1 MKEKWLKDIQKQM
14 TDYQTK
20 EPDGL
25 WEGIQAKMS
34 QKNKKHR
41 RAVLFLW
48 TKRFAAAAAVLAFV
62 LTLNHYF
69 NSEKEL
75 SNSVITNISEE
86 VKNID
91 KKLPTSPTENDKKE
105 VLTDEITNSNELES
119 VASSSKT
126 KRKVSSEK
134 EAVDEFFIAIKEDK
148 TGNRPETKTT
158 EDTWAIIPQPKEN
171 QEKIVSSEE
180 LPLEEVAEVD
190 NQKSL
195 RNRMSFG
202 IFTSGGM
209 GSSLSNKPELTSE
222 FTAVNADTEEM
233 MWKDSPL
240 LGTLAFSNGETM
252 QTEAKHRLPIR
263 TGILFAYKFSNRFAL
278 ESGLTYT
285 RLISDLREGSDAY
298 YFTSEQKLH
307 FVGVPLNLK
316 YQVFSWKGFELYSS
330 AGMLAEKNVSGMLN
344 KTHFF
349 DGVMKQ
355 NENENIKIDPLQWSA
370 NASVGF
376 QYNFSSLIGVYAE
389 PSLSYYFSNNTPI
402 KTIYQDRPFNFH
414 LNFGLRFS
422 FGK

>member
-14 TDYQTK
+14 ADYQTK

-25 WEGIQAKMS
+25 WEGIQAEMS
-34 QKNKKHR
+34 GKNKKHR

-69 NSEKEL
+69 SGEKEL

-86 VKNID
+86 VKDID
-91 KKLPTSPTENDKKE
+91 KKSPTSPTKSDKE
-105 VLTDEITNSNELES
+105 DILTDEIVNPNTLES
-119 VASSSKT
+119 VASVK
-126 KRKVSSEK
+126 KRKVSTEQ
-134 EAVDEFFIAIKEDK
+134 EAVDEFFISIEDK
-148 TGNRPETKTT
+148 TDNQPETKTRK
-158 EDTWAIIPQPKEN
+158 DTWAVISQPKEH
-171 QEKIVSSEE
+171 QEKVVSGEE
-180 LPLEEVAEVD
+180 LLLEEVAEVD
-190 NQKSL
+190 KPKIV

-209 GSSLSNKPELTSE
+209 GSSLSNKPEIASE
-222 FTAVNADTEEM
+222 FTAVNIEEAKEET

-240 LGTLAFSNGETM
+240 LGTLALSNGETM
-252 QTEAKHRLPIR
+252 HTEAKHRLPIR

-285 RLISDLREGSDAY
+285 RLVSDLREGSEVY

-307 FVGVPLNLK
+307 FVGLPLNLK
-316 YQVFSWKGFELYSS
+316 YQVFSWKGFELYS
-330 AGMLAEKNVSGMLN
+330 AVGMLAEKNVSGTLN

-349 DGVMKQ
+349 DGVMQQ

-389 PSLSYYFSNNTPI
+389 PSISYYFSNSTPI

>member
-14 TDYQTK
+14 ADYQTK

-25 WEGIQAKMS
+25 WEDIQEKMS
-34 QKNKKHR
+34 EKSKKHQQS
-41 RAVLFLW
+41 VLFLW

-69 NSEKEL
+69 SSEKEL

-86 VKNID
+86 VKDID
-91 KKLPTSPTENDKKE
+91 KKLPTSPTKSDKE
-105 VLTDEITNSNELES
+105 DILTDEIVNPNTLES
-119 VASSSKT
+119 VASVK
-126 KRKVSSEK
+126 KRKVPTEQ
-134 EAVDEFFIAIKEDK
+134 EAVDEFFISIKEDK
-148 TGNRPETKTT
+148 TDNQPETKTRK
-158 EDTWAIIPQPKEN
+158 DTWAVISQPKKH
-171 QEKIVSSEE
+171 QEKIVSGEE
-180 LPLEEVAEVD
+180 LLLEEVAEVD
-190 NQKSL
+190 KQKTV

-209 GSSLSNKPELTSE
+209 GSSLSNKPEIASE
-222 FTAVNADTEEM
+222 FTAVNIEAAEEET

-240 LGTLAFSNGETM
+240 LGTLALSNGETM
-252 QTEAKHRLPIR
+252 HTETKHRLPIR
-263 TGILFAYKFSNRFAL
+263 TGVLFAYKLSNRFAL

-285 RLISDLREGSDAY
+285 RLVSDLREGSEVY

-307 FVGVPLNLK
+307 FVGLPLNLK
-316 YQVFSWKGFELYSS
+316 YQVFSWKGFELYS
-330 AGMLAEKNVSGMLN
+330 AVGMLAEKNVSGTLN

-349 DGVMKQ
+349 DGVMQQ
-355 NENENIKIDPLQWSA
+355 NENENIKIAPLQWSA
-370 NASVGF
+370 NASVGL

-389 PSLSYYFSNNTPI
+389 PSISYYFSNSTPI